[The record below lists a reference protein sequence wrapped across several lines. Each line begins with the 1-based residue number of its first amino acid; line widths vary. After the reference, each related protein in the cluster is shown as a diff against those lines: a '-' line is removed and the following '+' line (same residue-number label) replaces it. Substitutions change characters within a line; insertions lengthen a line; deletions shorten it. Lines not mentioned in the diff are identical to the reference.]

1 MSLKLAGSGWRSNLP
16 WAGAADIGA
25 STPAMTVLLLSTLTN
40 YHSDEMAGSGP
51 APGWGAE

>member
-1 MSLKLAGSGWRSNLP
+1 MSLKLAGSGRRFNLP

-25 STPAMTVLLLSTLTN
+25 STPAMTVPLLSTLTN

-51 APGWGAE
+51 ARAGG

>member
-1 MSLKLAGSGWRSNLP
+1 MSLKLAGAGRRSNLP

-25 STPAMTVLLLSTLTN
+25 STPAMTVPLLSTLTN